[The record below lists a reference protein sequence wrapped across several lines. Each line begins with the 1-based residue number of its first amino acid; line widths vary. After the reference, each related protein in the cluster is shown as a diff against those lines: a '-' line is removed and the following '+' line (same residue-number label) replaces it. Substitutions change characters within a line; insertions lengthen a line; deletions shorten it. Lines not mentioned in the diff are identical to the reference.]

1 MSGFLERL
9 LNIKGENLSALEKL
23 AQKVGNELHE
33 HGLKQGKE
41 FPKLVTKAIKGV
53 GLPKNAEGYVFWLLV
68 EQSRFW
74 PPMSAEHKIALQWA
88 IKLMDKANATPRL
101 DGDFDLPD
109 EAAETAVENVIEAAA
124 RWAASS
130 LRAEMFRQYSIL
142 LDKNKDAAAK
152 ITGEDSRGG
161 RGSLASTLLV
171 SIKRR
176 PRWFKDADFLYWALK
191 HLIP

>member
-9 LNIKGENLSALEKL
+9 LKLKGENLTALEKL
-23 AQKVGNELHE
+23 AQKVGNEIYE
-33 HGLKQGKE
+33 QGLKQGKE
-41 FPKLVTKAIKGV
+41 FPKLVSKAIKGA

-68 EQSRFW
+68 DQHRFW
-74 PPMSAEHKIALQWA
+74 PPMSAERKTALQWA
-88 IKLMDKANATPRL
+88 VLLMDKANATPPL
-101 DGDFDLPD
+101 DGDFELPD
-109 EAAETAVENVIEAAA
+109 ERAESAVENVIEAAA
-124 RWAASS
+124 RWAESS

-161 RGSLASTLLV
+161 RGSLASVVLV